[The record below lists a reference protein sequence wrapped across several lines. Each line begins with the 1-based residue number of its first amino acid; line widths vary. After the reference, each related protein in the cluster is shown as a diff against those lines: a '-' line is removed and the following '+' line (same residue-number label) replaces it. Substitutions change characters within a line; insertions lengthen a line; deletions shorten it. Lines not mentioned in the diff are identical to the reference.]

1 MNKSLPCHITN
12 SEFSKSFRDDS
23 IVFENKATIG
33 ICVSGGPDSLAL
45 TILMNN
51 WAKEKNY
58 SLEMLHF
65 NHKLRKSSDE
75 EVKLVERLANNLCI
89 KFKSFNWLGEKPN
102 SAVMKTARDKRYQ
115 RFFEYCKKNNI
126 IHLMTAHNLDD
137 LIETYFMRLQRNFS
151 TIGLS
156 SIPKKFNNKN
166 LVIYRPLL
174 RFKKKRLI
182 ATCKYSNIDW
192 ITDKSNEDTR
202 FERVRVRNYLARN
215 NQISKRLEKDI
226 KEQIKKNN
234 KLENQIG
241 KFFLRNLKIFEFGVF
256 ELNYVKF
263 KMINI
268 NLKIEI
274 LKKILVTCSGRIYPP
289 RRKSLK
295 ILIKKIFNLKISNNT
310 LHGCIIKKVKTN
322 IIFFKEFKNIKKTHS
337 DICINAEESFHW
349 DNRFRIY
356 SKKKIFCEIIS
367 DDKWLSLKG
376 NYQKLKDIAGITHEV
391 LKTLPVIKL
400 DEDMII
406 PFLLPKEHLKRKGIE
421 LYFEALIPLSK
432 NNF

>member
-1 MNKSLPCHITN
+1 MNKSLQCNITT

-23 IVFENKATIG
+23 IFFENKALIG

-51 WAKEKNY
+51 WIKEKNY
-58 SLEMLHF
+58 SLVMLHF
-65 NHKLRKSSDE
+65 NHKLRKTSDKE
-75 EVKLVERLANNLCI
+75 AQLVERLANNLCI
-89 KFKSFNWLGEKPN
+89 KFKSFNWLGKKPN
-102 SAVMKTARDKRYQ
+102 SGVMKTARDIRYQ
-115 RFFEYCKKNNI
+115 TFFEYCKKNNI
-126 IHLMTAHNLDD
+126 IHLMTAHHLDD
-137 LIETYFMRLQRNFS
+137 LIETYFMRLQRDFS

-174 RFKKKRLI
+174 RFQKKRLI
-182 ATCKYSNIDW
+182 ATCKYSNIEW
-192 ITDKSNEDTR
+192 IKDKSNEDTR
-202 FERVRVRNYLARN
+202 FERVRARNYLHRN
-215 NQISKRLEKDI
+215 NLISKRLEKDL
-226 KEQIKKNN
+226 KEQINQNN

-241 KFFLRNLKIFEFGVF
+241 KFFLRNLKILEFGVF
-256 ELNYVKF
+256 ELNYEKF
-263 KMINI
+263 KMISI

-289 RRKSLK
+289 RQKSLK
-295 ILIKKIFNLKISNNT
+295 ILIKKIFNSKISNNT
-310 LHGCIIKKVKTN
+310 LHGCMIKKIKTN
-322 IIFFKEFKNIKKTHS
+322 IIFFKEFKNIKKKQS
-337 DICINAEESFHW
+337 DICINAGENFHW

-356 SKKKIFCEIIS
+356 SKKKIFCEIIE
-367 DDKWLSLKG
+367 DDKWLSLKS
-376 NYQKLKDIAGITHEV
+376 NYHKLKDIKGISYNV
-391 LKTLPVIKL
+391 LKTLPLIRL
-400 DEDMII
+400 DEENII

>member
-1 MNKSLPCHITN
+1 MNKSLLCYITN

-23 IVFENKATIG
+23 IIFEDKATIG

-51 WAKEKNY
+51 WIKEKNY
-58 SLEMLHF
+58 SLVMLHF
-65 NHKLRKSSDE
+65 NHKLRKSSDKE
-75 EVKLVERLANNLCI
+75 LKFVERLANNLCI
-89 KFKSFNWLGEKPN
+89 KFKSFYWLDEKPN
-102 SAVMKTARDKRYQ
+102 SAVMKTARDIRYQ
-115 RFFEYCKKNNI
+115 TFFEYCKKNNI
-126 IHLMTAHNLDD
+126 IHLMTAHHLDD

-166 LVIYRPLL
+166 LVVYRPLL

-182 ATCKYSNIDW
+182 ATCEHSNIEW
-192 ITDKSNEDTR
+192 VTDKSNKDTR
-202 FERVRVRNYLARN
+202 FERVRVRNYLSRN
-215 NQISKRLEKDI
+215 NQISERLEKDI
-226 KEQIKKNN
+226 KEQINKNN

-256 ELNYVKF
+256 ELNYEKF

-268 NLKIEI
+268 SLKAEI

-289 RRKSLK
+289 RLKSLK

-310 LHGCIIKKVKTN
+310 LHGCIIKKIKKN
-322 IIFFKEFKNIKKTHS
+322 IIFLKEFKNIKKKQS
-337 DICINAEESFHW
+337 DIFINAGESFHW

-356 SKKKIFCEIIS
+356 SKKKIFCKIID
-367 DDKWLSLKG
+367 DDKWLFLKS
-376 NYQKLKDIAGITHEV
+376 NYQKLKDIKGITYDV
-391 LKTLPVIKL
+391 LKTLPLIELEK
-400 DEDMII
+400 EKII
-406 PFLLPKEHLKRKGIE
+406 PFLLPKEYLKRKGIE
-421 LYFEALIPLSK
+421 VYFEASIPLSK